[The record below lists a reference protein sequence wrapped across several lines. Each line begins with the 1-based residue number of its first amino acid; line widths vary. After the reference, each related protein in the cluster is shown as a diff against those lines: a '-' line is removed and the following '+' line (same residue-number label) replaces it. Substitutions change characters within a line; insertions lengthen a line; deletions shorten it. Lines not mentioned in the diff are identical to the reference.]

1 MPRRKLMPVV
11 GLLIALLVCAASSG
25 AAQPRFRAYKSRA
38 DLKPPPVKIF
48 KRTRHVS
55 PGYVFIAPKKR
66 VEQAGPLILD
76 NRGQV
81 VWFLPVDARG
91 VTDFRAQ
98 TYRGKPVLTWW
109 RGRSE
114 NRKRKGRYSIYDN
127 HYRFVTHVRPANGIA
142 GDMHEFSITKRNTA
156 LITLSHTVRVKH
168 RKVLEGAFQEIDIK
182 TGRVL
187 FEWHSIGHVAL
198 VESYYRLPKD
208 PGKTFDYFHINAIE
222 IDRDG
227 NWLVSARNTHTI
239 YKLHR
244 RTGKVIWRLGGKRS
258 DFALGRGVRFGWQHD
273 ARRQPN
279 GTLTLFDN
287 SAAPRLRKQSRGL
300 VLGLDERKMRADV
313 IRSFVHTPPITSI
326 DQANMQKLPN
336 GNYFIG
342 WGHEP
347 YFTEFGPR
355 GGIVFDGRFG
365 KRGADSY
372 RAYRFPWLGRP
383 TRPPAVAVEG
393 NTIYVSWNGATEV
406 VSWQLL
412 AGSDKKKLVPVRV
425 VPKGGFETAIPL
437 PSNAAWVA
445 VRALDKRGRS
455 LARSTVVGRD

>member
-1 MPRRKLMPVV
+1 MPERKITAAVALVV
-11 GLLIALLVCAASSG
+11 ALSVCAGSSG
-25 AAQPRFRAYKSRA
+25 AAQLRFRAYKSRT
-38 DLKPPPVKIF
+38 DLKPPPVKIL

-55 PGYVFIAPKKR
+55 PGYVFIAPKKK

-81 VWFLPVDARG
+81 VWFLPFDARG
-91 VTDFRAQ
+91 VTDFRVQ
-98 TYRGKPVLTWW
+98 TYRHRPVLTLW

-114 NRKRKGRYSIYDN
+114 DRRRKGRYSIYDN
-127 HYRFVTHVRPANGIA
+127 HYQLVTHVLPANGIA
-142 GDMHEFSITKRNTA
+142 GDMHEFSITSRNTA

-182 TGRVL
+182 TGRVV
-187 FEWHSIGHVAL
+187 FEWHSIGQVAL
-198 VESYYRLPKD
+198 VESYYRLPRD
-208 PGKTFDYFHINAIE
+208 SRNTFDYFHINSIE
-222 IDRDG
+222 LDRDG
-227 NWLVSARNTHTI
+227 NWLVSGRNTHTI
-239 YKLHR
+239 YKLDR
-244 RTGKVIWRLGGKRS
+244 RSGKIIWRLGGKRS
-258 DFALGRGVRFGWQHD
+258 DFTLGRGVRFGWQHD

-300 VLGLDERKMRADV
+300 ILRLDERRKRAEL

-372 RAYRFPWLGRP
+372 RAYRFPWIGRP
-383 TRPPAVAVEG
+383 TRPPSVAVEG
-393 NTIYVSWNGATEV
+393 NSMYVSWNGATEV

-412 AGSDKKKLVPVRV
+412 AGSDKKRLRPVGV
-425 VPKGGFETAIPL
+425 VPKAGFETVIPL

-445 VRALDKRGRS
+445 VRALDRLGRS